1 MNQVIMNDNSV
12 SLRCSFNRTAQR
24 LQVAYKIENLSGVQI
39 YVLDG
44 MFRLEGE
51 PILDSQ
57 LAYTIIEGDLLNL
70 FRGILWIPENLQV
83 EAPDMPF
90 ARLLLSG
97 GKLKGVIDSPVPLAF
112 HQPYEWNDKQELRIT
127 QHVRL
132 RIGYLAAHE
141 VNPPP
146 VMKMLSGGEVFYP
159 KYRQVINIQRFLE
172 TPAQDET
179 LSVLVRP

>member
-1 MNQVIMNDNSV
+1 
-12 SLRCSFNRTAQR
+12 
-24 LQVAYKIENLSGVQI
+24 
-39 YVLDG
+39 
-44 MFRLEGE
+44 
-51 PILDSQ
+51 
-57 LAYTIIEGDLLNL
+57 
-70 FRGILWIPENLQV
+70 
-83 EAPDMPF
+83 
-90 ARLLLSG
+90 
-97 GKLKGVIDSPVPLAF
+97 VPLAF

-146 VMKMLSGGEVFYP
+146 VMKMVSGVEVFYP
-159 KYRQVINIQRFLE
+159 KYRQAINIQRFLE